1 MSEIFKNTNSKI
13 PINGQLA
20 IELEN
25 VKLTLPSL
33 AGEVHILRGI
43 NLAVKNGESI
53 GVVGPSG
60 GGKSSMM
67 MAIAGLERVTS
78 GTVKTA
84 GFNLSDYNEDKLAK
98 FRRDNVGII
107 FQNFHLI
114 PTMTAIENISIPL
127 EFAGFVDHH
136 DRARKLLGKV
146 DLENRAYH
154 YPAQLSG
161 GEQQRVALARA
172 FATKPAILLADEPT
186 GNLDQKTGK
195 KVMDL
200 IFELH
205 GDSNTTMLLISH
217 DPILANRCDRIIGL
231 ADGKIIENSDG
242 K

>member
-1 MSEIFKNTNSKI
+1 M
-13 PINGQLA
+13 
-20 IELEN
+20 
-25 VKLTLPSL
+25 
-33 AGEVHILRGI
+33 
-43 NLAVKNGESI
+43 
-53 GVVGPSG
+53 
-60 GGKSSMM
+60 
-67 MAIAGLERVTS
+67 
-78 GTVKTA
+78 
-84 GFNLSDYNEDKLAK
+84 
-98 FRRDNVGII
+98 
-107 FQNFHLI
+107 
-114 PTMTAIENISIPL
+114 

>member
-13 PINGQLA
+13 TINEELA
-20 IELEN
+20 IQLEN
-25 VKLTLPSL
+25 VELTLPSL
-33 AGEVHILRGI
+33 AGEVQILRGI
-43 NLAVKNGESI
+43 NLAVKRGESI

-67 MAIAGLERVTS
+67 MVIAGLERVTS
-78 GTVKTA
+78 GVVKTA
-84 GFNLSDYNEDKLAK
+84 GFNLTNYNEDKLAE
-98 FRRDNVGII
+98 FRRDNVGIV
-107 FQNFHLI
+107 FQNFHLV
-114 PTMTAIENISIPL
+114 PTMSAMENISIPM
-127 EFAGFVDHH
+127 EFAGYNHTH
-136 DRARKLLGKV
+136 ARAYKLLEKV
-146 DLENRAYH
+146 GLENRADH

-200 IFELH
+200 MFELH
-205 GDSNTTMLLISH
+205 SANNTTMLLISH
-217 DPILANRCDRIIGL
+217 DPALANRCDRIISL
-231 ADGKIIENSDG
+231 ADGKIIKDADG

>member
-13 PINGQLA
+13 TINGQLA

-33 AGEVHILRGI
+33 SGEVQILRGI

-78 GTVKTA
+78 GKVITA
-84 GFNLSDYNEDKLAK
+84 GFDLSNYNEDKLAK
-98 FRRDNVGII
+98 FRRDNVGIV

-114 PTMTAIENISIPL
+114 PTMTAIENISIPM

-136 DRARKLLGKV
+136 DRARKLLKKV

-172 FATKPAILLADEPT
+172 FATRPAILLADEPT

-195 KVMDL
+195 NVMDL

-205 GDSNTTMLLISH
+205 SDSNTTMLLISH

>member
-1 MSEIFKNTNSKI
+1 MSKIFKNTNSKI
-13 PINGQLA
+13 AIDDNLA
-20 IELEN
+20 IQLEN
-25 VKLTLPSL
+25 VKLSLPSL

-67 MAIAGLERVTS
+67 MVIAGLERVTS

-84 GFNLSDYNEDKLAK
+84 SFNLSNYNEDKLAE
-98 FRRDNVGII
+98 FRRDNVGIV

-114 PTMTAIENISIPL
+114 PTMSAIENICIPM
-127 EFAGFVDHH
+127 EFAGFDNHH
-136 DRARKLLGKV
+136 ERARQLLEKV
-146 DLENRAYH
+146 GLENRASH
-154 YPAQLSG
+154 YPEQLSG

-205 GDSNTTMLLISH
+205 SDSNTTMLLISH
-217 DPILANRCDRIIGL
+217 DPVLANRCDRIISL
-231 ADGKIIENSDG
+231 ADGKIIENSDE

>member
-1 MSEIFKNTNSKI
+1 MSKIFKNTNAKI
-13 PINGQLA
+13 AIDDNLA
-20 IELEN
+20 IQLEN
-25 VKLTLPSL
+25 VKLSLPSL

-67 MAIAGLERVTS
+67 MVIAGLERVTS

-84 GFNLSDYNEDKLAK
+84 GFNLSNYNEDKLAE
-98 FRRDNVGII
+98 FRRDNVGIV

-114 PTMTAIENISIPL
+114 PTMSAIENISIPM
-127 EFAGFVDHH
+127 EFAGFDNHH
-136 DRARKLLGKV
+136 ERARQLLEKV
-146 DLENRAYH
+146 GLENRADH
-154 YPAQLSG
+154 YPEQLSG

-217 DPILANRCDRIIGL
+217 DPVLANRCDRIISL
-231 ADGKIIENSDG
+231 ADGKIIENSDE